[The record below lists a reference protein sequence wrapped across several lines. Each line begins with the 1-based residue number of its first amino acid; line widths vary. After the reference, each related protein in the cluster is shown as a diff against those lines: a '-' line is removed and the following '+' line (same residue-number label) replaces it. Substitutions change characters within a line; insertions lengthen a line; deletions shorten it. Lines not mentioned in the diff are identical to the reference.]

1 MSNEKLDKFLQTYYN
16 DKKAFQ
22 SLFDPYYD
30 PSDVIRTHEPPHQT
44 KGIIGNILG
53 GLEIRGFGLTGE
65 MDRRLLKKLV
75 EFENAKTFSEYLF
88 FLINVKKLNPA
99 EVYKNA
105 LIDRRTFSKI
115 KSNISY
121 HPTKLTA
128 LAFCIGLKLSL
139 DESKELL
146 SRAGYSFSPCDKT
159 DLIFS
164 FFLEEKYYDIDQIN
178 ITLSE
183 YGLQTV
189 G

>member
-1 MSNEKLDKFLQTYYN
+1 MRIEKLDNFIKTYYN
-16 DKKAFQ
+16 NAQAFQ

-30 PSDVIRTHEPPHQT
+30 PSDVIRTHEPPNQT

-53 GLEIRGFGLTGE
+53 GLEIRGFGMTGE

-75 EFENAKTFSEYLF
+75 EFENAKTFSQYLF
-88 FLINVKKLNPA
+88 FLIDVKKLKPS

-115 KSNISY
+115 KSDEQY

-128 LAFCIGLKLSL
+128 LAFCIGLKLTL

-178 ITLSE
+178 VTLAE
-183 YGLQTV
+183 HGLQTM
-189 G
+189 

>member
-1 MSNEKLDKFLQTYYN
+1 MSNEKLDIFLQTYYN

-22 SLFDPYYD
+22 TLFDPNYD
-30 PSDVIRTHEPPHQT
+30 PSDVIRNDEPPHQT
-44 KGIIGNILG
+44 KGLIGKVLDSIS
-53 GLEIRGFGLTGE
+53 ITGFGLTGE

-75 EFENAKTFSEYLF
+75 EFETAKTFSQYLF
-88 FLINVKKLNPA
+88 FLINVKHLNPSD
-99 EVYKNA
+99 VYKSA

-115 KSNISY
+115 KSNTDY

-139 DESKELL
+139 DEAKELL

-178 ITLSE
+178 VTLAE
-183 YGLQTV
+183 YGQQTV